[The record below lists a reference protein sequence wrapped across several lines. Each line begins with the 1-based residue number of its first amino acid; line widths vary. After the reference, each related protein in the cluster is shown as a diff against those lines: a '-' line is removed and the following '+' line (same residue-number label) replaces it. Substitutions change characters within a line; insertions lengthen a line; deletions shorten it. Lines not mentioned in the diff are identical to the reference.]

1 MEILVG
7 DEKFATVG
15 EPIAVG
21 MELPH
26 FKLLDAEGNKVKTA
40 DLLGKV
46 TLISVVPN
54 ILTNTCALQTKHF
67 NTVIDNYSDINFVT
81 VSTNTSAEQSQ
92 WCAAENVE
100 NMKML
105 SDEEESFGYAMN
117 LYVPATAFDA
127 RAIYIIDA
135 EGNVVYR
142 QIVEI
147 TGDEPDYADAQAK
160 LDEILANKKF

>member
-1 MEILVG
+1 MDIFVG
-7 DEKFATVG
+7 DDKVQTVG
-15 EPIAVG
+15 EPASVG

-26 FKLLDAEGNKVKTA
+26 FKLIDANGNKVKTA

-54 ILTNTCALQTKHF
+54 IQTNICALQTKHF
-67 NTVIDNYSDINFVT
+67 NSVIDKYTDINFLT
-81 VSTNTSAEQSQ
+81 VSTNTVAEQSE
-92 WCAAENVE
+92 WCAAEGVE

-117 LYVPATAFDA
+117 LFIPATAFDA

-135 EGNVVYR
+135 EGNIVYR
-142 QIVEI
+142 QIIEI
-147 TGDEPDYADAQAK
+147 TGTEPDYADAQAK
-160 LDEILANKKF
+160 LDEILAK